1 MGDISEPIKKCILIL
16 KSAKSDTEKFAAL
29 FMVTKLV
36 KSKDCN
42 SQAKKAL
49 FEAIGFKFL
58 KKLLTGNSVQDDC
71 PPSVYKSVALSILTC
86 FCNDP
91 ELSIHPEMLA
101 NIPVFLEIVQ
111 ASENEDYDDNLIIIS
126 EAYTCLQCIAEHE
139 AGQKALIEVGAITK
153 MSEIYSHQSF
163 QTDEALNILVK
174 LVSRYGP
181 AAWGS
186 DPKPFHA
193 LVNKIALDFA
203 TDQSERKFELA
214 TILCALLYSCNK
226 TTVIPGSSDETWPQS
241 IYKALHDILTSKIG
255 KNQRDPALKL
265 AANIV
270 DLLGVEWTLNDEENP
285 KKFFLLLLQL
295 CAIEVRMQL
304 DDRSFKQA
312 FANSELVTA
321 CFIVLE
327 LSINYMATDQL
338 DLEQKEKQSVYTS
351 LKGAFNAVVSVL
363 TKVSNDK
370 NRDKL
375 PDDEK
380 VFVCAMVR
388 VLVAWIAQETTAMRD
403 QIYNLLPFMFTLAN
417 DSFHAYRSRKL
428 SEKNKSEGEPM
439 DLDASLMGQIDL
451 LRLMLPALCHLVVE
465 DKARDI
471 VLNLKQEDIL
481 YEAMNYHWSIVH
493 YKKPP
498 VPKSERGKVKT
509 KPEPELDPQVLE
521 DMKDS
526 RAAMVSLCNIFM
538 NLTVLAPK
546 VVENSMLFYTLLKF
560 IFNNL
565 PELKNIPENL
575 VLHGHLAVLGL
586 LLLKQQASKVKKN
599 DFSICRYIQSTIRFL
614 WDAYNVDE
622 SNDPNALVV
631 SMAYKEHWNEIA
643 DLWFLGMQTMS
654 GVLTIVPWIS
664 EFAIESGWAEGIAEM
679 LTKVKLVE
687 ILQQEYGL
695 PHDVAVESGTAFL
708 RAFRT
713 RPDDESYAIDEWPAY
728 LWRNCLPKNYKHIA
742 KNVSAEWLKL
752 RFHYLTLT
760 NDVIHLLETL
770 REDYLLGLITNGPS
784 RAQWQ
789 KIGKLGL
796 RKYFDCVLVSGDLP
810 WEKPDQH
817 IFLEACKLLDVEPR
831 SCIMV
836 GDKLETDIKGGK
848 EADLG
853 GTVWIPL
860 QKNEE
865 SSDLPDFTIDKV
877 TELPE
882 ILPNSPR
889 FRRSARTTIC

>member
-42 SQAKKAL
+42 ALAKKAL

-58 KKLLTGNSVQDDC
+58 KKLLTGNNIQDDC

-86 FCNDP
+86 FCNEP
-91 ELSIHPEMLA
+91 ELSTHPEMLA
-101 NIPVFLEIVQ
+101 NIPVFLDIVQ
-111 ASENEDYDDNLIIIS
+111 TSDNDDYDDNLIIIS

-214 TILCALLYSCNK
+214 TILSALLYSCNK
-226 TTVIPGSSDETWPQS
+226 TTVIPGSSEETWPQS
-241 IYKALHDILTSKIG
+241 IYKALYDILTSKIG

-265 AANIV
+265 AANII
-270 DLLGVEWTLNDEENP
+270 DLLGVEWTFNDEDNP

-304 DDRSFKQA
+304 EDRSFKQA
-312 FANSELVTA
+312 FANAELITA

-327 LSINYMATDQL
+327 LSINYMGTDQL

-351 LKGAFNAVVSVL
+351 LKGAFNAVVSIL

-375 PDDEK
+375 PDPEK
-380 VFVCAMVR
+380 VFICAMVR
-388 VLVAWIAQETTAMRD
+388 VLVAWIAQETTAMRE
-403 QIYNLLPFMFTLAN
+403 QIYALLPFIFTLAN
-417 DSFHAYRSRKL
+417 DSFHAYRARKL
-428 SEKNKSEGEPM
+428 AEKNKSDGEPM
-439 DLDASLMGQIDL
+439 NIEISLLGQIDL

-481 YEAMNYHWSIVH
+481 YEAMNFHWSIVH
-493 YKKPP
+493 YKKPI
-498 VPKSERGKVKT
+498 VPKSERGKVRT
-509 KPEPELDPQVLE
+509 QPEPELDPQVLE

-546 VVENSMLFYTLLKF
+546 VVENSMLFNTLLKF

-631 SMAYKEHWNEIA
+631 SMTYKENWNEIA
-643 DLWFLGMQTMS
+643 DLWFLGMQTLS
-654 GVLTIVPWIS
+654 GVLTTIPWIS
-664 EFAIESGWAEGIAEM
+664 EFAIESGWAEGIAQM
-679 LTKVKLVE
+679 LAKVKVGTLAPNVKSAFEDFLCRLV
-687 ILQQEYGL
+687 
-695 PHDVAVESGTAFL
+695 DSNES
-708 RAFRT
+708 
-713 RPDDESYAIDEWPAY
+713 AIP
-728 LWRNCLPKNYKHIA
+728 
-742 KNVSAEWLKL
+742 VLK
-752 RFHYLTLT
+752 
-760 NDVIHLLETL
+760 
-770 REDYLLGLITNGPS
+770 
-784 RAQWQ
+784 
-789 KIGKLGL
+789 
-796 RKYFDCVLVSGDLP
+796 
-810 WEKPDQH
+810 
-817 IFLEACKLLDVEPR
+817 
-831 SCIMV
+831 
-836 GDKLETDIKGGK
+836 KGGALK
-848 EADLG
+848 MCRNHRLMDLG
-853 GTVWIPL
+853 KKLFG
-860 QKNEE
+860 
-865 SSDLPDFTIDKV
+865 D
-877 TELPE
+877 
-882 ILPNSPR
+882 
-889 FRRSARTTIC
+889 

>member
-1 MGDISEPIKKCILIL
+1 MGDISESIQKCVLIL
-16 KSAKSDTEKFAAL
+16 KNAKTDTEKFAAL

-36 KSKDCN
+36 KAKDCKAN
-42 SQAKKAL
+42 AKKAL
-49 FEAIGFKFL
+49 FEAIGFGFL
-58 KKLLTGNSVQDDC
+58 KKLLTCTLEDDC
-71 PPSVYKSVALSILTC
+71 PPSVYKSVALSVLTC
-86 FCNDP
+86 FCNEP
-91 ELSIHPEMLA
+91 ELATHPEMLA
-101 NIPVFLEIVQ
+101 NIPVFLDIVQ
-111 ASENEDYDDNLIIIS
+111 TSDDSDYDDNLIIIS
-126 EAYTCLQCIAEHE
+126 EAYTCLQCIAEQE

-181 AAWGS
+181 AAWGN

-214 TILCALLYSCNK
+214 TILSALLYSCNK
-226 TTVIPGSSDETWPQS
+226 STVIPGSAEETWPMS

-270 DLLGVEWTLNDEENP
+270 DLLGIEWTFNDEENP

-312 FANSELVTA
+312 FASADLITA

-351 LKGAFNAVVSVL
+351 LKGAFNAVVSQL
-363 TKVSNDK
+363 GKVSNDK

-380 VFVCAMVR
+380 VYVCAMVR
-388 VLVAWIAQETTAMRD
+388 VLFAWIAQETTAMRE
-403 QIYNLLPFMFTLAN
+403 QIYALLPFMFQLAN

-428 SEKNKSEGEPM
+428 AEKNQSEGEAM
-439 DLDASLMGQIDL
+439 DMDTTLMGQVDL

-471 VLNLKQEDIL
+471 LFKLKQEDIL
-481 YEAMNYHWSIVH
+481 YEAVSFHWSIVH

-498 VPKSERGKVKT
+498 VPKSERLKVKT
-509 KPEPELDPQVLE
+509 QPEAAIDPKVLE

-546 VVENSMLFYTLLKF
+546 IVDNSILFNTLLKF

-565 PELKNIPENL
+565 PELKQIPENL

-586 LLLKQQASKVKKN
+586 LLLKQQANKVKKN

-622 SNDPNALVV
+622 SNDPTALVV
-631 SMAYKEHWNEIA
+631 SMSYKENWSEIA

-679 LTKVKLVE
+679 LAKVKVGTLPPNVKSAFEDFLCRLVDSNE
-687 ILQQEYGL
+687 G
-695 PHDVAVESGTAFL
+695 
-708 RAFRT
+708 
-713 RPDDESYAIDEWPAY
+713 AIP
-728 LWRNCLPKNYKHIA
+728 
-742 KNVSAEWLKL
+742 VLK
-752 RFHYLTLT
+752 
-760 NDVIHLLETL
+760 
-770 REDYLLGLITNGPS
+770 
-784 RAQWQ
+784 
-789 KIGKLGL
+789 
-796 RKYFDCVLVSGDLP
+796 
-810 WEKPDQH
+810 
-817 IFLEACKLLDVEPR
+817 
-831 SCIMV
+831 
-836 GDKLETDIKGGK
+836 KGGALK
-848 EADLG
+848 MCRNHRLMDLG
-853 GTVWIPL
+853 KKLFG
-860 QKNEE
+860 
-865 SSDLPDFTIDKV
+865 D
-877 TELPE
+877 
-882 ILPNSPR
+882 
-889 FRRSARTTIC
+889 

>member
-36 KSKDCN
+36 KGKDCN
-42 SQAKKAL
+42 AAAKKAL

-58 KKLLTGNSVQDDC
+58 KKLLTGNSVDDDC

-86 FCNDP
+86 FCNEPD
-91 ELSIHPEMLA
+91 LATHPEMLA
-101 NIPVFLEIVQ
+101 NIPVFLDIVQ
-111 ASENEDYDDNLIIIS
+111 TSDNEDYDDNLIIIS

-181 AAWGS
+181 AAWGN

-214 TILCALLYSCNK
+214 TILSALLYSCNK
-226 TTVIPGSSDETWPQS
+226 STVIPSSETETWPMS
-241 IYKALHDILTSKIG
+241 IYKALNDILTSRIG

-265 AANIV
+265 AANIIE
-270 DLLGVEWTLNDEENP
+270 LLGVEWAFNDEENP

-304 DDRSFKQA
+304 EDRSFKQA
-312 FANSELVTA
+312 FANAELITA

-327 LSINYMATDQL
+327 MSINYMGQDQL

-351 LKGAFNAVVSVL
+351 LKGAFNAVVSIL

-375 PDDEK
+375 PDAEK
-380 VFVCAMVR
+380 VFICAMVR
-388 VLVAWIAQETTAMRD
+388 VLVAWIAQETTAMRE
-403 QIYNLLPFMFTLAN
+403 QIYALLPFIFSLAN
-417 DSFHAYRSRKL
+417 DSFHAYRARKL
-428 SEKNKSEGEPM
+428 MEKNKTEGEPM
-439 DLDASLMGQIDL
+439 DLDTQLMGQVDL

-481 YEAMNYHWSIVH
+481 YEAMNFHWSIVH

-498 VPKSERGKVKT
+498 IPKSERGKPRT
-509 KPEPELDPQVLE
+509 QPEPELDPQVLE

-546 VVENSMLFYTLLKF
+546 VVENSMLFNTLLKF

-631 SMAYKEHWNEIA
+631 SMTYKEHWSEIA
-643 DLWFLGMQTMS
+643 DLWFLGMQTLS
-654 GVLTIVPWIS
+654 GVLTTIPWIS
-664 EFAIESGWAEGIAEM
+664 EFAIESGWAHGIAEM
-679 LTKVKLVE
+679 LTKVKVGTLPPNVKSAFEDFLCRLV
-687 ILQQEYGL
+687 
-695 PHDVAVESGTAFL
+695 DSNES
-708 RAFRT
+708 
-713 RPDDESYAIDEWPAY
+713 AIP
-728 LWRNCLPKNYKHIA
+728 
-742 KNVSAEWLKL
+742 VLK
-752 RFHYLTLT
+752 
-760 NDVIHLLETL
+760 
-770 REDYLLGLITNGPS
+770 
-784 RAQWQ
+784 
-789 KIGKLGL
+789 
-796 RKYFDCVLVSGDLP
+796 
-810 WEKPDQH
+810 
-817 IFLEACKLLDVEPR
+817 
-831 SCIMV
+831 
-836 GDKLETDIKGGK
+836 KGGALK
-848 EADLG
+848 MCRNHRLMDLG
-853 GTVWIPL
+853 KKLFG
-860 QKNEE
+860 
-865 SSDLPDFTIDKV
+865 D
-877 TELPE
+877 
-882 ILPNSPR
+882 
-889 FRRSARTTIC
+889 

>member
-1 MGDISEPIKKCILIL
+1 MERELLPFVFSWCFVTMGDLSEPIKKCILIL

-36 KSKDCN
+36 KGKDCN

-58 KKLLTGNSVQDDC
+58 KKLLTNNNVQEDC
-71 PPSVYKSVALSILTC
+71 PPAVYKSVALSILTC
-86 FCNDP
+86 FCKDP
-91 ELSIHPEMLA
+91 ELATHPEMLA
-101 NIPVFLEIVQ
+101 NIPVFLDIVQ
-111 ASENEDYDDNLIIIS
+111 TSDNDDYDDNLIIIS
-126 EAYTCLQCIAEHE
+126 EAYTCLQCIAEQT
-139 AGQKALIEVGAITK
+139 AGQRALIEVGAITK
-153 MSEIYSHQSF
+153 MSEIYSQQSF

-181 AAWGS
+181 ISWGN

-193 LVNKIALDFA
+193 LVSKIALDFA

-214 TILCALLYSCNK
+214 TILSALLYSCNK
-226 TTVIPGSSDETWPQS
+226 ATVVPTASEETWPLS

-270 DLLGVEWTLNDEENP
+270 DLLGIEWTLSDEENP

-312 FANSELVTA
+312 FANAELVTS

-327 LSINYMATDQL
+327 LSINFMATDQL

-351 LKGAFNAVVSVL
+351 LKGAFNAIVSIL

-370 NRDKL
+370 NREKL
-375 PDDEK
+375 PDAEK

-388 VLVAWIAQETTAMRD
+388 VLVAWIAQETTAMRE
-403 QIYNLLPFMFTLAN
+403 QIYALLPFIFTLAN

-428 SEKNKSEGEPM
+428 SEKNKTDGEPM
-439 DLDASLMGQIDL
+439 EAEVCLMGQIDL

-481 YEAMNYHWSIVH
+481 YEAMNFHWSIVH

-498 VPKSERGKVKT
+498 VPKSERLKPRT
-509 KPEPELDPQVLE
+509 QPEPELDPDVLE

-546 VVENSMLFYTLLKF
+546 VVDNSLLFNTLLKF

-575 VLHGHLAVLGL
+575 VLHGHLGVLGL
-586 LLLKQQASKVKKN
+586 LLLKQLASKVKKN
-599 DFSICRYIQSTIRFL
+599 DFSICRYIQATIRFL

-631 SMAYKEHWNEIA
+631 SMSYKEYWSEIA

-654 GVLTIVPWIS
+654 GVLAIVPWIS
-664 EFAIESGWAEGIAEM
+664 EFALESGWAEGIVKM
-679 LTKVKLVE
+679 LVKVKVGTLPPNVKSAFEDFLCRLVDSNE
-687 ILQQEYGL
+687 NVI
-695 PHDVAVESGTAFL
+695 AVLKKAGAL
-708 RAFRT
+708 KMC
-713 RPDDESYAIDEWPAY
+713 
-728 LWRNCLPKNYKHIA
+728 RNH
-742 KNVSAEWLKL
+742 
-752 RFHYLTLT
+752 RF
-760 NDVIHLLETL
+760 
-770 REDYLLGLITNGPS
+770 
-784 RAQWQ
+784 
-789 KIGKLGL
+789 
-796 RKYFDCVLVSGDLP
+796 
-810 WEKPDQH
+810 
-817 IFLEACKLLDVEPR
+817 
-831 SCIMV
+831 M
-836 GDKLETDIKGGK
+836 
-848 EADLG
+848 DLG
-853 GTVWIPL
+853 KKLFG
-860 QKNEE
+860 
-865 SSDLPDFTIDKV
+865 D
-877 TELPE
+877 
-882 ILPNSPR
+882 
-889 FRRSARTTIC
+889 

>member
-58 KKLLTGNSVQDDC
+58 KKLLTSNNVQDDC

-91 ELSIHPEMLA
+91 ELSAHPEMLA
-101 NIPVFLEIVQ
+101 NIPVFLDIVQ
-111 ASENEDYDDNLIIIS
+111 TSDNDDYDDNLIIIS

-139 AGQKALIEVGAITK
+139 AGQKALIEVGAIKK

-186 DPKPFHA
+186 DPTPFHS

-214 TILCALLYSCNK
+214 TILSALLYSCNK
-226 TTVIPGSSDETWPQS
+226 TTVVPGSSEETWPQS

-270 DLLGVEWTLNDEENP
+270 DLLGIEWTLNDEENP

-295 CAIEVRMQL
+295 SAIEVRMQL
-304 DDRSFKQA
+304 EDRSFKQA
-312 FANSELVTA
+312 FANADLITS

-327 LSINYMATDQL
+327 LSVNYMATDQL

-351 LKGAFNAVVSVL
+351 LKGAFNAVVSIL
-363 TKVSNDK
+363 TKICNDK

-375 PDDEK
+375 PDNEK

-388 VLVAWIAQETTAMRD
+388 VLVSWIAQETTAMRE
-403 QIYNLLPFMFTLAN
+403 QIYALLPFIFSLAN
-417 DSFHAYRSRKL
+417 DSFHAYRARKL
-428 SEKNKSEGEPM
+428 AEKNKSDGEGM
-439 DLDASLMGQIDL
+439 DIDTSLMGQVDL

-471 VLNLKQEDIL
+471 VLNLKEEDIL
-481 YEAMNYHWSIVH
+481 YESMNFHWSIVH

-498 VPKSERGKVKT
+498 IPKSERGKVKT
-509 KPEPELDPQVLE
+509 QPEPELDPKLLE

-546 VVENSMLFYTLLKF
+546 VVENSILFNTLLKF

-599 DFSICRYIQSTIRFL
+599 DFSICRYIQSIIRFL

-622 SNDPNALVV
+622 SNDPTALVV
-631 SMAYKEHWNEIA
+631 SMTYKEHWNEIA

-679 LTKVKLVE
+679 LAKVKVGTLPPNVKSAFEDFLCRLVDSNE
-687 ILQQEYGL
+687 
-695 PHDVAVESGTAFL
+695 AVI
-708 RAFRT
+708 
-713 RPDDESYAIDEWPAY
+713 P
-728 LWRNCLPKNYKHIA
+728 
-742 KNVSAEWLKL
+742 VLK
-752 RFHYLTLT
+752 
-760 NDVIHLLETL
+760 
-770 REDYLLGLITNGPS
+770 
-784 RAQWQ
+784 
-789 KIGKLGL
+789 
-796 RKYFDCVLVSGDLP
+796 
-810 WEKPDQH
+810 
-817 IFLEACKLLDVEPR
+817 
-831 SCIMV
+831 
-836 GDKLETDIKGGK
+836 KGGALK
-848 EADLG
+848 MCRSHRMMDLG
-853 GTVWIPL
+853 KKLFG
-860 QKNEE
+860 
-865 SSDLPDFTIDKV
+865 D
-877 TELPE
+877 
-882 ILPNSPR
+882 
-889 FRRSARTTIC
+889 

>member
-1 MGDISEPIKKCILIL
+1 MGDISESIQKCVLIL
-16 KSAKSDTEKFAAL
+16 KSAKTDTEKFAAL

-36 KSKDCN
+36 KAKDCKAN
-42 SQAKKAL
+42 AKKAL
-49 FEAIGFKFL
+49 FEAIGFGFL
-58 KKLLTGNSVQDDC
+58 KKLLTCTLEDDC
-71 PPSVYKSVALSILTC
+71 PPSVYKSVALSVLTC
-86 FCNDP
+86 FCNEP
-91 ELSIHPEMLA
+91 ELATHPEMLA
-101 NIPVFLEIVQ
+101 NIPVFLDIVQ
-111 ASENEDYDDNLIIIS
+111 TSDDSDYDDNLIIIS

-181 AAWGS
+181 AAWGN

-214 TILCALLYSCNK
+214 TILSALIYSCNK
-226 TTVIPGSSDETWPQS
+226 STVIPGSSEENWPMS
-241 IYKALHDILTSKIG
+241 IYRALHDILTSKIG

-270 DLLGVEWTLNDEENP
+270 DLLGIEWTFNDDENP

-312 FANSELVTA
+312 FANADLITA

-351 LKGAFNAVVSVL
+351 LKGAFNAVVSQL
-363 TKVSNDK
+363 GKVSNDK

-375 PDDEK
+375 PDAEK
-380 VFVCAMVR
+380 VYVCAMVR
-388 VLVAWIAQETTAMRD
+388 VLFAWIAQETTAMRE
-403 QIYNLLPFMFTLAN
+403 QIYALLPFMFQLAN

-428 SEKNKSEGEPM
+428 AEKNQSDGEGM
-439 DLDASLMGQIDL
+439 DMDTTLMGQVDL
-451 LRLMLPALCHLVVE
+451 LRLMLPALCHLAVE

-471 VLNLKQEDIL
+471 LFNLKQEDIL
-481 YEAMNYHWSIVH
+481 YEAMSFHWSIVH

-498 VPKSERGKVKT
+498 VPKSERLKVKT
-509 KPEPELDPQVLE
+509 QPEAEIDPKVLE

-546 VVENSMLFYTLLKF
+546 IVDTSVLFNTLLKF

-565 PELKNIPENL
+565 PELKQIPENL

-622 SNDPNALVV
+622 SNDPTALVV
-631 SMAYKEHWNEIA
+631 SMSYKENWSEIA

-679 LTKVKLVE
+679 LAKVKVGTLPPNVKSAFEDFLCRLVDSNE
-687 ILQQEYGL
+687 G
-695 PHDVAVESGTAFL
+695 
-708 RAFRT
+708 
-713 RPDDESYAIDEWPAY
+713 AIP
-728 LWRNCLPKNYKHIA
+728 
-742 KNVSAEWLKL
+742 VLK
-752 RFHYLTLT
+752 
-760 NDVIHLLETL
+760 
-770 REDYLLGLITNGPS
+770 
-784 RAQWQ
+784 
-789 KIGKLGL
+789 
-796 RKYFDCVLVSGDLP
+796 
-810 WEKPDQH
+810 
-817 IFLEACKLLDVEPR
+817 
-831 SCIMV
+831 
-836 GDKLETDIKGGK
+836 KGGALK
-848 EADLG
+848 MCRNHRLMDLG
-853 GTVWIPL
+853 KKLFG
-860 QKNEE
+860 
-865 SSDLPDFTIDKV
+865 D
-877 TELPE
+877 
-882 ILPNSPR
+882 
-889 FRRSARTTIC
+889 

>member
-1 MGDISEPIKKCILIL
+1 MGEISEPIKKCILIL
-16 KSAKSDTEKFAAL
+16 KAAQSDTEKFAAL

-36 KSKDCN
+36 KGKDCN
-42 SQAKKAL
+42 AAAKKAL

-58 KKLLTGNSVQDDC
+58 KKLLTGANAQDDC

-86 FCNDP
+86 FCNEP
-91 ELSIHPEMLA
+91 ELATHPEMLE
-101 NIPVFLEIVQ
+101 NIPVFLDIVQ
-111 ASENEDYDDNLIIIS
+111 TSDNEDYDDNLIIIS
-126 EAYTCLQCIAEHE
+126 EAYTCLQCIAEQE

-181 AAWGS
+181 TAWGN

-214 TILCALLYSCNK
+214 TILSALLYSCNK
-226 TTVIPGSSDETWPQS
+226 NTILPGASDETWPQS
-241 IYKALHDILTSKIG
+241 IYRALHDILTSKIG

-265 AANIV
+265 AANII
-270 DLLGVEWTLNDEENP
+270 DLLGIEWTFNDEENP

-295 CAIEVRMQL
+295 CAIEIRMQL
-304 DDRSFKQA
+304 EDRSFKQA
-312 FANSELVTA
+312 FANGDLVTA

-327 LSINYMATDQL
+327 SSINYMATDQL

-351 LKGAFNAVVSVL
+351 LKGAFNAVVSLL

-375 PDDEK
+375 PDAEK

-388 VLVAWIAQETTAMRD
+388 VLVAWLAQETTAMRD
-403 QIYNLLPFMFTLAN
+403 QVYNLLPFMFSLAN

-428 SEKNKSEGEPM
+428 AEKNKSEGESM
-439 DLDASLMGQIDL
+439 DTDTTLMGQIDL

-471 VLNLKQEDIL
+471 ALNLKQEDIL
-481 YEAMNYHWSIVH
+481 YEAMSFHWSIVH

-498 VPKSERGKVKT
+498 IPKSERGKART
-509 KPEPELDPQVLE
+509 QPEPELDPNVLE

-546 VVENSMLFYTLLKF
+546 VVENSLLFNTLLKF

-586 LLLKQQASKVKKN
+586 LLLKQQANKVKKN

-614 WDAYNVDE
+614 WDAYMVDE
-622 SNDPNALVV
+622 SNDPSALVV
-631 SMAYKEHWNEIA
+631 SMTYKENWNEIA
-643 DLWFLGMQTMS
+643 DLWFLGMQTLS

-679 LTKVKLVE
+679 LAKVKVGTLAPNIKSAFEDFLCRLVDSNE
-687 ILQQEYGL
+687 
-695 PHDVAVESGTAFL
+695 D
-708 RAFRT
+708 
-713 RPDDESYAIDEWPAY
+713 
-728 LWRNCLPKNYKHIA
+728 A
-742 KNVSAEWLKL
+742 KKVLK
-752 RFHYLTLT
+752 
-760 NDVIHLLETL
+760 
-770 REDYLLGLITNGPS
+770 
-784 RAQWQ
+784 
-789 KIGKLGL
+789 
-796 RKYFDCVLVSGDLP
+796 
-810 WEKPDQH
+810 
-817 IFLEACKLLDVEPR
+817 
-831 SCIMV
+831 
-836 GDKLETDIKGGK
+836 KGGALK
-848 EADLG
+848 MCRSHRMMDLG
-853 GTVWIPL
+853 KKLFG
-860 QKNEE
+860 
-865 SSDLPDFTIDKV
+865 D
-877 TELPE
+877 
-882 ILPNSPR
+882 
-889 FRRSARTTIC
+889 

>member
-1 MGDISEPIKKCILIL
+1 
-16 KSAKSDTEKFAAL
+16 
-29 FMVTKLV
+29 MVTKLV

-42 SQAKKAL
+42 SKAKKAL

-58 KKLLTGNSVQDDC
+58 KKLLTSNGVQDDC
-71 PPSVYKSVALSILTC
+71 PPSVYKSVALSILTN
-86 FCNDP
+86 FCNEP
-91 ELSIHPEMLA
+91 ELATHPEMLA

-111 ASENEDYDDNLIIIS
+111 TSDNDDYDDNLIIIS
-126 EAYTCLQCIAEHE
+126 EAYTCLQCIAEQE

-181 AAWGS
+181 AAWGN

-203 TDQSERKFELA
+203 TDQSERKFELS
-214 TILCALLYSCNK
+214 TVLCALLYSCNK
-226 TTVIPGSSDETWPQS
+226 ATVIPGSSDETWPQS

-270 DLLGVEWTLNDEENP
+270 DLLGVEWCFNDEENP

-304 DDRSFKQA
+304 EDRSFKQA
-312 FANSELVTA
+312 FANGDLVTA

-351 LKGAFNAVVSVL
+351 LKGAFNAVVNIL

-375 PDDEK
+375 PDAEK
-380 VFVCAMVR
+380 VLVCAMVR
-388 VLVAWIAQETTAMRD
+388 VLVSWIAQETTAMRD
-403 QIYNLLPFMFTLAN
+403 QIYNLLPFMFSLAN

-428 SEKNKSEGEPM
+428 AEKNKTDGESNEM
-439 DLDASLMGQIDL
+439 ETTLMGQVDL

-471 VLNLKQEDIL
+471 VLSLKQEDIL
-481 YEAMNYHWSIVH
+481 YEAMIFHWSIVH

-498 VPKSERGKVKT
+498 IPKSERGKAKT
-509 KPEPELDPQVLE
+509 QPEPELDPQVLE

-546 VVENSMLFYTLLKF
+546 VVEDSKLFNTLLKF
-560 IFNNL
+560 IFDNL

-622 SNDPNALVV
+622 SNDPSALVV
-631 SMAYKEHWNEIA
+631 SMSYKENWAEIA

-679 LTKVKLVE
+679 LTKVKVGTLPPNVKSAFEDFLCRLV
-687 ILQQEYGL
+687 
-695 PHDVAVESGTAFL
+695 DSNESVI
-708 RAFRT
+708 
-713 RPDDESYAIDEWPAY
+713 P
-728 LWRNCLPKNYKHIA
+728 
-742 KNVSAEWLKL
+742 VLK
-752 RFHYLTLT
+752 
-760 NDVIHLLETL
+760 
-770 REDYLLGLITNGPS
+770 
-784 RAQWQ
+784 
-789 KIGKLGL
+789 
-796 RKYFDCVLVSGDLP
+796 
-810 WEKPDQH
+810 
-817 IFLEACKLLDVEPR
+817 
-831 SCIMV
+831 
-836 GDKLETDIKGGK
+836 KGGALK
-848 EADLG
+848 MCRNHRLMDLG
-853 GTVWIPL
+853 KKLFG
-860 QKNEE
+860 
-865 SSDLPDFTIDKV
+865 D
-877 TELPE
+877 
-882 ILPNSPR
+882 
-889 FRRSARTTIC
+889 

>member
-16 KSAKSDTEKFAAL
+16 KAAKSDTEKFAAL

-36 KSKDCN
+36 KSKDCQ

-58 KKLLTGNSVQDDC
+58 KKLLTSNSVQDDC
-71 PPSVYKSVALSILTC
+71 PPSVYKSVALSILTT

-91 ELSIHPEMLA
+91 ELATHPEMLA
-101 NIPVFLEIVQ
+101 NIPVFLDIVQ
-111 ASENEDYDDNLIIIS
+111 TSENEDYDDDLIIVS

-153 MSEIYSHQSF
+153 MSEIYSVQSF

-181 AAWGS
+181 AAWGD

-214 TILCALLYSCNK
+214 TILSALLYSCNK
-226 TTVIPGSSDETWPQS
+226 CTVVPTSAEETWPQS

-265 AANIV
+265 AANVV
-270 DLLGVEWTLNDEENP
+270 DLLGIEWTLNDEENP
-285 KKFFLLLLQL
+285 KKFFLLLQQL

-304 DDRSFKQA
+304 EDRSFKQA
-312 FANSELVTA
+312 YGNAELVTA

-338 DLEQKEKQSVYTS
+338 DLEQKEKQSVYTG
-351 LKGAFNAVVSVL
+351 LKGAFNAIVSML
-363 TKVSNDK
+363 TKVFNDK

-375 PDDEK
+375 PDAEK
-380 VFVCAMVR
+380 VYVCAMVR
-388 VLVAWIAQETTAMRD
+388 VLVAWIAQETTAMRE
-403 QIYNLLPFMFTLAN
+403 QIYTLLPFMFSLAN
-417 DSFHAYRSRKL
+417 DSFHAYRARKMA
-428 SEKNKSEGEPM
+428 EKNKSEGEAM
-439 DLDASLMGQIDL
+439 DTDVSLMGQVDL

-465 DKARDI
+465 DKARTI

-481 YEAMNYHWSIVH
+481 YEAMCFHWSIVH

-498 VPKSERGKVKT
+498 VPKSERLKVMNQ
-509 KPEPELDPQVLE
+509 PARELDPQVLE

-546 VVENSMLFYTLLKF
+546 VVETSMLFNTLLKF
-560 IFNNL
+560 IFNDL
-565 PELKNIPENL
+565 PELKDIPENL

-614 WDAYNVDE
+614 WDAYNIDE
-622 SNDPNALVV
+622 SNDPSALVV
-631 SMAYKEHWNEIA
+631 SMSYKEHWNEIA

-654 GVLTIVPWIS
+654 GVLTMVPWIS
-664 EFAIESGWAEGIAEM
+664 EFAIESGWAQGIAEM
-679 LTKVKLVE
+679 LTKVKVGTLPPNVKSAFEDFLCRLV
-687 ILQQEYGL
+687 
-695 PHDVAVESGTAFL
+695 DSNESVIPVLKKAGAL
-708 RAFRT
+708 KMC
-713 RPDDESYAIDEWPAY
+713 
-728 LWRNCLPKNYKHIA
+728 RNHRLMELGK
-742 KNVSAEWLKL
+742 KL
-752 RFHYLTLT
+752 F
-760 NDVIHLLETL
+760 
-770 REDYLLGLITNGPS
+770 
-784 RAQWQ
+784 
-789 KIGKLGL
+789 
-796 RKYFDCVLVSGDLP
+796 GD
-810 WEKPDQH
+810 
-817 IFLEACKLLDVEPR
+817 
-831 SCIMV
+831 
-836 GDKLETDIKGGK
+836 
-848 EADLG
+848 
-853 GTVWIPL
+853 
-860 QKNEE
+860 
-865 SSDLPDFTIDKV
+865 
-877 TELPE
+877 
-882 ILPNSPR
+882 
-889 FRRSARTTIC
+889 

>member
-1 MGDISEPIKKCILIL
+1 MGDVSEPIKKCILIL
-16 KSAKSDTEKFAAL
+16 KNARSDTEKFAAL

-42 SQAKKAL
+42 STAKKAL
-49 FEAIGFKFL
+49 FEAIGFQFL
-58 KKLLTGNSVQDDC
+58 KKLLTSNSVEDDC
-71 PPSVYKSVALSILTC
+71 PPSVYKSVALSVLTN
-86 FCNDP
+86 FCNEP
-91 ELSIHPEMLA
+91 ELATHPEMLA
-101 NIPVFLEIVQ
+101 NIPVFLDIVQ
-111 ASENEDYDDNLIIIS
+111 TSDNDDYDDNLIIIS

-139 AGQKALIEVGAITK
+139 TGQRALIDVGAIKK

-214 TILCALLYSCNK
+214 TVLSALLYSCNK
-226 TTVIPGSSDETWPQS
+226 STVLPGSSDETWPQS

-270 DLLGVEWTLNDEENP
+270 DLLGIEWTFNDEENP

-304 DDRSFKQA
+304 EDRSFKQA
-312 FANSELVTA
+312 FANGELVTA

-351 LKGAFNAVVSVL
+351 LKGAFNAVVSLL

-370 NRDKL
+370 NKDKL
-375 PDDEK
+375 PEAEK
-380 VFVCAMVR
+380 IFVGAMVR
-388 VLVAWIAQETTAMRD
+388 VLFAWIAQETTAMRE
-403 QIYNLLPFMFTLAN
+403 QIYALLPFMFSLAN

-428 SEKNKSEGEPM
+428 AEKNKSEGEP
-439 DLDASLMGQIDL
+439 LDDNSGLMGQIDL
-451 LRLMLPALCHLVVE
+451 LRLMLPALCHLAVE

-471 VLNLKQEDIL
+471 MFNLKQEDIL
-481 YEAMNYHWSIVH
+481 YEAMNFHWSIVH

-498 VPKSERGKVKT
+498 IPKSERGKART
-509 KPEPELDPQVLE
+509 QPEPELDPKLLE

-546 VVENSMLFYTLLKF
+546 IVDNSMLFNTLLKF

-565 PELKNIPENL
+565 PELKDIPENL

-586 LLLKQQASKVKKN
+586 LLFKQQANKVKKN

-622 SNDPNALVV
+622 SNDPTALVV
-631 SMAYKEHWNEIA
+631 SMSYKEHWNEIA

-664 EFAIESGWAEGIAEM
+664 EFAIESGWAGGIIEM
-679 LTKVKLVE
+679 LVKVKIGTLAPNVKSAFEDFLCRLV
-687 ILQQEYGL
+687 
-695 PHDVAVESGTAFL
+695 DSNESVIPVLKKAGAL
-708 RAFRT
+708 KMC
-713 RPDDESYAIDEWPAY
+713 
-728 LWRNCLPKNYKHIA
+728 RNHRL
-742 KNVSAEWLKL
+742 
-752 RFHYLTLT
+752 
-760 NDVIHLLETL
+760 
-770 REDYLLGLITNGPS
+770 
-784 RAQWQ
+784 
-789 KIGKLGL
+789 
-796 RKYFDCVLVSGDLP
+796 
-810 WEKPDQH
+810 
-817 IFLEACKLLDVEPR
+817 
-831 SCIMV
+831 M
-836 GDKLETDIKGGK
+836 
-848 EADLG
+848 DLG
-853 GTVWIPL
+853 KKLFG
-860 QKNEE
+860 
-865 SSDLPDFTIDKV
+865 D
-877 TELPE
+877 
-882 ILPNSPR
+882 
-889 FRRSARTTIC
+889 

>member
-16 KSAKSDTEKFAAL
+16 KTAKSDTEKFAAL

-42 SQAKKAL
+42 AAAKKAL

-58 KKLLTGNSVQDDC
+58 KKLLTENNTQDDC
-71 PPSVYKSVALSILTC
+71 PPSVYKSVALSILTN
-86 FCNDP
+86 FCNEP
-91 ELSIHPEMLA
+91 ELSTHPEMLA
-101 NIPVFLEIVQ
+101 NIPVFLDIVQ
-111 ASENEDYDDNLIIIS
+111 TSDNEDYDDNLIIIS

-139 AGQKALIEVGAITK
+139 AGQKALIEVGAIAK

-181 AAWGS
+181 DAWGN

-214 TILCALLYSCNK
+214 TILSALLYSCNK
-226 TTVIPGSSDETWPQS
+226 ATVIPGSSDETWPQS
-241 IYKALHDILTSKIG
+241 IYKALYDILTSKIG

-265 AANIV
+265 AANII
-270 DLLGVEWTLNDEENP
+270 DLLGVEWTFNDEENP

-304 DDRSFKQA
+304 EDRSFKQA
-312 FANSELVTA
+312 FANAELVTA

-327 LSINYMATDQL
+327 LSINYMGTDQL

-351 LKGAFNAVVSVL
+351 LKGAFNAVVSIL
-363 TKVSNDK
+363 IKVSNDK
-370 NRDKL
+370 NKDKL
-375 PDDEK
+375 PDPEK
-380 VFVCAMVR
+380 VFICAMVR
-388 VLVAWIAQETTAMRD
+388 VLVAWIAQETTAMRE
-403 QIYNLLPFMFTLAN
+403 QIYALLPFMFTLAN
-417 DSFHAYRSRKL
+417 DSFHAYRARKL
-428 SEKNKSEGEPM
+428 AEKTKPVGESTSIEI
-439 DLDASLMGQIDL
+439 SLMGQIDL

-481 YEAMNYHWSIVH
+481 YEAMNFHWSIVH
-493 YKKPP
+493 YKKPLI
-498 VPKSERGKVKT
+498 PKSERGKVKT
-509 KPEPELDPQVLE
+509 QPEPELDPQVLE

-546 VVENSMLFYTLLKF
+546 IVENSMLFNTLLKF

-631 SMAYKEHWNEIA
+631 SMTYKENWNEIA
-643 DLWFLGMQTMS
+643 DLWFLGMQTLS
-654 GVLTIVPWIS
+654 GVLTIIPWIS
-664 EFAIESGWAEGIAEM
+664 EFAIESGWAEGIAQM
-679 LTKVKLVE
+679 LVKVKVGTLAPNVKSAFEDFLCRLVDSNE
-687 ILQQEYGL
+687 N
-695 PHDVAVESGTAFL
+695 
-708 RAFRT
+708 
-713 RPDDESYAIDEWPAY
+713 AIP
-728 LWRNCLPKNYKHIA
+728 
-742 KNVSAEWLKL
+742 VLK
-752 RFHYLTLT
+752 
-760 NDVIHLLETL
+760 
-770 REDYLLGLITNGPS
+770 
-784 RAQWQ
+784 
-789 KIGKLGL
+789 
-796 RKYFDCVLVSGDLP
+796 
-810 WEKPDQH
+810 
-817 IFLEACKLLDVEPR
+817 
-831 SCIMV
+831 
-836 GDKLETDIKGGK
+836 KGGALK
-848 EADLG
+848 MCRNHRLMDLG
-853 GTVWIPL
+853 KKLFG
-860 QKNEE
+860 
-865 SSDLPDFTIDKV
+865 D
-877 TELPE
+877 
-882 ILPNSPR
+882 
-889 FRRSARTTIC
+889 

>member
-1 MGDISEPIKKCILIL
+1 MGDISESIQKCVLIL
-16 KSAKSDTEKFAAL
+16 KSAKTDTEKFAAL

-36 KSKDCN
+36 KAKDCKAN
-42 SQAKKAL
+42 AKKAL
-49 FEAIGFKFL
+49 FEAIGFGFL
-58 KKLLTGNSVQDDC
+58 KKLLTCTLEDDC
-71 PPSVYKSVALSILTC
+71 PPSVYKSVALSVLTC
-86 FCNDP
+86 FCNEP
-91 ELSIHPEMLA
+91 ELATHPEMLA
-101 NIPVFLEIVQ
+101 NIPVFLDIVQ
-111 ASENEDYDDNLIIIS
+111 TSDDSDYDDNLIIIS
-126 EAYTCLQCIAEHE
+126 EAYTCLQCIAEQE

-181 AAWGS
+181 AAWGN

-214 TILCALLYSCNK
+214 TILSALLYSCNK
-226 TTVIPGSSDETWPQS
+226 STVIPGSSEETWPMS

-270 DLLGVEWTLNDEENP
+270 DLLGIEWTFNDEENP

-312 FANSELVTA
+312 FANADLVTA

-351 LKGAFNAVVSVL
+351 LKGAFNAVVSQL
-363 TKVSNDK
+363 GKVSNDK

-375 PDDEK
+375 PDAEK
-380 VFVCAMVR
+380 VYVCAMVR
-388 VLVAWIAQETTAMRD
+388 VLFAWIAQETTAMRE
-403 QIYNLLPFMFTLAN
+403 QIYALLPFMFQLAN

-428 SEKNKSEGEPM
+428 AEKNQSEGEAM
-439 DLDASLMGQIDL
+439 DMDTTLMGQVDL
-451 LRLMLPALCHLVVE
+451 LRLMLPALCHLAVE

-471 VLNLKQEDIL
+471 LFNLKQEDIL
-481 YEAMNYHWSIVH
+481 YEAVSFHWSIVH

-498 VPKSERGKVKT
+498 VPKSERLKVKT
-509 KPEPELDPQVLE
+509 QPEAEIDPKVLE

-546 VVENSMLFYTLLKF
+546 IVDNSILFNTLLKF

-565 PELKNIPENL
+565 PELKQIPENL

-622 SNDPNALVV
+622 SNDPTALVV
-631 SMAYKEHWNEIA
+631 SMSYKENWSEIA

-679 LTKVKLVE
+679 LAKVKVGTLPPNVKSAFEDFLCRLVDSNE
-687 ILQQEYGL
+687 G
-695 PHDVAVESGTAFL
+695 
-708 RAFRT
+708 
-713 RPDDESYAIDEWPAY
+713 AIP
-728 LWRNCLPKNYKHIA
+728 
-742 KNVSAEWLKL
+742 VLK
-752 RFHYLTLT
+752 
-760 NDVIHLLETL
+760 
-770 REDYLLGLITNGPS
+770 
-784 RAQWQ
+784 
-789 KIGKLGL
+789 
-796 RKYFDCVLVSGDLP
+796 
-810 WEKPDQH
+810 
-817 IFLEACKLLDVEPR
+817 
-831 SCIMV
+831 
-836 GDKLETDIKGGK
+836 KGGALK
-848 EADLG
+848 MCRNHRLMDLG
-853 GTVWIPL
+853 KKLFG
-860 QKNEE
+860 
-865 SSDLPDFTIDKV
+865 D
-877 TELPE
+877 
-882 ILPNSPR
+882 
-889 FRRSARTTIC
+889 

>member
-1 MGDISEPIKKCILIL
+1 MGDISEPIKKCCMIL
-16 KSAKSDTEKFAAL
+16 KAAQSDTEKFAAL

-36 KSKDCN
+36 KGKDCN
-42 SQAKKAL
+42 AQAKKAL
-49 FEAIGFKFL
+49 FEAIGFQFL
-58 KKLLTGNSVQDDC
+58 KRLLTNSNPQDDC
-71 PPSVYKSVALSILTC
+71 PPSVYKSVALSVLTT
-86 FCNDP
+86 FCNEP
-91 ELSIHPEMLA
+91 ELSTHPDMLA
-101 NIPVFLEIVQ
+101 NIPVFLDIVQ
-111 ASENEDYDDNLIIIS
+111 TSDNEDFDDNLIIVS

-174 LVSRYGP
+174 LTSRYGP
-181 AAWGS
+181 VAWGN

-193 LVNKIALDFA
+193 LVNKISLDFA

-214 TILCALLYSCNK
+214 TILSALLYSCNK
-226 TTVIPGSSDETWPQS
+226 ATVVPSASDETWPLS

-265 AANIV
+265 AANIA
-270 DLLGVEWTLNDEENP
+270 DLLGIEWTMCDDENP

-304 DDRSFKQA
+304 EDRSFKQA
-312 FANSELVTA
+312 NANSELVTA
-321 CFIVLE
+321 CFTVLE

-351 LKGAFNAVVSVL
+351 LKGAFNAVVSIL

-375 PDDEK
+375 PDAEK
-380 VFVCAMVR
+380 VFICAMVR

-403 QIYNLLPFMFTLAN
+403 QIYALLPYIFSLAN
-417 DSFHAYRSRKL
+417 DSFHAFRSRKL
-428 SEKNKSEGEPM
+428 SEKNKSEGESM
-439 DLDASLMGQIDL
+439 DTNNCLIGQLDL

-481 YEAMNYHWSIVH
+481 HEAMNFHWSIVH
-493 YKKPP
+493 YKKPL
-498 VPKSERGKVKT
+498 VPKSERGKPKT
-509 KPEPELDPQVLE
+509 GPEPELDPQLLE

-546 VVENSMLFYTLLKF
+546 VVESSMLFNTLLKF

-586 LLLKQQASKVKKN
+586 LLLKSLASNVKKN
-599 DFSICRYIQSTIRFL
+599 DFSICRYITSTIRFL

-622 SNDPNALVV
+622 SNDPTALVV
-631 SMAYKEHWNEIA
+631 SLSYKEHWNEIA

-664 EFAIESGWAEGIAEM
+664 EFAIESGWAEGITEM
-679 LTKVKLVE
+679 LVKVKVGTLPPNVKSAFEDFLCKLVE
-687 ILQQEYGL
+687 ANENVIPVLKKAGAL
-695 PHDVAVESGTAFL
+695 KCC
-708 RAFRT
+708 
-713 RPDDESYAIDEWPAY
+713 
-728 LWRNCLPKNYKHIA
+728 RNHRL
-742 KNVSAEWLKL
+742 
-752 RFHYLTLT
+752 
-760 NDVIHLLETL
+760 
-770 REDYLLGLITNGPS
+770 
-784 RAQWQ
+784 
-789 KIGKLGL
+789 
-796 RKYFDCVLVSGDLP
+796 
-810 WEKPDQH
+810 
-817 IFLEACKLLDVEPR
+817 
-831 SCIMV
+831 M
-836 GDKLETDIKGGK
+836 
-848 EADLG
+848 DLG
-853 GTVWIPL
+853 KKLFG
-860 QKNEE
+860 
-865 SSDLPDFTIDKV
+865 D
-877 TELPE
+877 
-882 ILPNSPR
+882 
-889 FRRSARTTIC
+889 

>member
-1 MGDISEPIKKCILIL
+1 MGDVSEPIKKCILIL
-16 KSAKSDTEKFAAL
+16 KNARSDTEKFAAL

-42 SQAKKAL
+42 STAKKAL
-49 FEAIGFKFL
+49 FEAIGFQFL
-58 KKLLTGNSVQDDC
+58 KKLLTSNSVEDDC
-71 PPSVYKSVALSILTC
+71 PPSVYKSVALSVLTN
-86 FCNDP
+86 FCNEP
-91 ELSIHPEMLA
+91 ELATHPEMLA
-101 NIPVFLEIVQ
+101 NIPVFLDIVQ
-111 ASENEDYDDNLIIIS
+111 TSDNDDYDDNLIIIS

-139 AGQKALIEVGAITK
+139 AGQRALIDVGAIKK

-214 TILCALLYSCNK
+214 TVLSALLYSCNK
-226 TTVIPGSSDETWPQS
+226 STVLPGSSDETWPQS

-270 DLLGVEWTLNDEENP
+270 DLLGIEWTFNDEENP

-304 DDRSFKQA
+304 EDRSFKQA
-312 FANSELVTA
+312 FANGELVTA

-351 LKGAFNAVVSVL
+351 LKGAFNAVVSLL

-370 NRDKL
+370 NKDKL
-375 PDDEK
+375 PEAEK
-380 VFVCAMVR
+380 IFVGAMVR
-388 VLVAWIAQETTAMRD
+388 VLFAWIAQETTAMRE
-403 QIYNLLPFMFTLAN
+403 QIYALLPFMFSLAN

-428 SEKNKSEGEPM
+428 AEKNKSEGEPLN
-439 DLDASLMGQIDL
+439 DNSGLMGQIDL
-451 LRLMLPALCHLVVE
+451 LRLMLPALCHLAVE

-471 VLNLKQEDIL
+471 MFNLKQEDIL
-481 YEAMNYHWSIVH
+481 YEAMNFHWSIVH

-498 VPKSERGKVKT
+498 IPKSERGKART
-509 KPEPELDPQVLE
+509 QPEPELDPKLLE

-546 VVENSMLFYTLLKF
+546 IVDNSMLFNTLLKF

-565 PELKNIPENL
+565 PELKDIPENL

-586 LLLKQQASKVKKN
+586 LLFKQQANKVKKN

-622 SNDPNALVV
+622 SNDPTALVV
-631 SMAYKEHWNEIA
+631 SMSYKEHWNEIA

-664 EFAIESGWAEGIAEM
+664 EFAIESGWAGGIIEM
-679 LTKVKLVE
+679 LVKVKIGTLAPNVKSAFEDFLCRLV
-687 ILQQEYGL
+687 
-695 PHDVAVESGTAFL
+695 DSNESVIPVLKKAGAL
-708 RAFRT
+708 KMC
-713 RPDDESYAIDEWPAY
+713 
-728 LWRNCLPKNYKHIA
+728 RNHRL
-742 KNVSAEWLKL
+742 
-752 RFHYLTLT
+752 
-760 NDVIHLLETL
+760 
-770 REDYLLGLITNGPS
+770 
-784 RAQWQ
+784 
-789 KIGKLGL
+789 
-796 RKYFDCVLVSGDLP
+796 
-810 WEKPDQH
+810 
-817 IFLEACKLLDVEPR
+817 
-831 SCIMV
+831 M
-836 GDKLETDIKGGK
+836 
-848 EADLG
+848 DLG
-853 GTVWIPL
+853 KKLFG
-860 QKNEE
+860 
-865 SSDLPDFTIDKV
+865 D
-877 TELPE
+877 
-882 ILPNSPR
+882 
-889 FRRSARTTIC
+889 

>member
-1 MGDISEPIKKCILIL
+1 MGDISEPVKKCIEIL
-16 KSAKSDTEKFAAL
+16 KGAKSDTEKFAAL

-36 KSKDCN
+36 KAKDCN
-42 SQAKKAL
+42 SKAKTAL

-58 KKLLTGNSVQDDC
+58 KKLLTGNSIQDDC
-71 PPSVYKSVALSILTC
+71 PPAVYKSVALSILTC
-86 FCNDP
+86 FCNEP
-91 ELSIHPEMLA
+91 ELATHPDMLT

-111 ASENEDYDDNLIIIS
+111 TSDNDDYDDNLIIIS
-126 EAYTCLQCIAEHE
+126 EAYTCLQCIAEQK

-181 AAWGS
+181 EAWGN

-214 TILCALLYSCNK
+214 TILSALLYSCNK
-226 TTVIPGSSDETWPQS
+226 TTIIPSSAEETWPLS
-241 IYKALHDILTSKIG
+241 IYKALNDILTSKIG

-285 KKFFLLLLQL
+285 RKFFLLLLQL

-304 DDRSFKQA
+304 EDRSFKQA
-312 FANSELVTA
+312 YANAELVTS

-351 LKGAFNAVVSVL
+351 LKGAFNAVVSIL

-370 NRDKL
+370 NKDKL
-375 PDDEK
+375 PDAEK
-380 VFVCAMVR
+380 VYVCAMVR
-388 VLVAWIAQETTAMRD
+388 VLVAWIAQETTAMRE
-403 QIYNLLPFMFTLAN
+403 QIYALLPYMFSLAN
-417 DSFHAYRSRKL
+417 DSFHAFRSKKL
-428 SEKNKSEGEPM
+428 AEKNKSEGESM
-439 DLDASLMGQIDL
+439 DTETTLLGQTDL

-471 VLNLKQEDIL
+471 TLQLKQEDIL
-481 YEAMNYHWSIVH
+481 YEAMNFHWSIVH
-493 YKKPP
+493 YKKPL

-509 KPEPELDPQVLE
+509 QPEPELDPKLLE

-546 VVENSMLFYTLLKF
+546 IVENSMLFNTLLKF

-565 PELKNIPENL
+565 PELKDIPENL

-614 WDAYNVDE
+614 WDAYMVDE
-622 SNDPNALVV
+622 SNDPTALVV
-631 SMAYKEHWNEIA
+631 SMSYKEHWGEIA

-654 GVLTIVPWIS
+654 GVLAIIPWIS
-664 EFAIESGWAEGIAEM
+664 EFAIESGWASGISEM
-679 LTKVKLVE
+679 LAKVKVGTLSPTIKSAFEDFLSRLV
-687 ILQQEYGL
+687 
-695 PHDVAVESGTAFL
+695 DANESVI
-708 RAFRT
+708 
-713 RPDDESYAIDEWPAY
+713 P
-728 LWRNCLPKNYKHIA
+728 
-742 KNVSAEWLKL
+742 VLK
-752 RFHYLTLT
+752 
-760 NDVIHLLETL
+760 
-770 REDYLLGLITNGPS
+770 
-784 RAQWQ
+784 
-789 KIGKLGL
+789 
-796 RKYFDCVLVSGDLP
+796 
-810 WEKPDQH
+810 
-817 IFLEACKLLDVEPR
+817 
-831 SCIMV
+831 
-836 GDKLETDIKGGK
+836 KGGALK
-848 EADLG
+848 ACRSHRMMELG
-853 GTVWIPL
+853 KKLFG
-860 QKNEE
+860 
-865 SSDLPDFTIDKV
+865 D
-877 TELPE
+877 
-882 ILPNSPR
+882 
-889 FRRSARTTIC
+889 

>member
-1 MGDISEPIKKCILIL
+1 MIL
-16 KSAKSDTEKFAAL
+16 KAAKSDTEKFAAL

-36 KSKDCN
+36 KKDCN
-42 SQAKKAL
+42 VAAKKGL
-49 FEAIGFKFL
+49 FEAIGFPFL
-58 KKLLTGNSVQDDC
+58 KKLLTNTGLDDDC

-86 FCNDP
+86 FCKEP
-91 ELSIHPEMLA
+91 ELSTHPEMLA
-101 NIPVFLEIVQ
+101 NIPVFLDIVQ
-111 ASENEDYDDNLIIIS
+111 TSDNDDYDDNLIIIS

-181 AAWGS
+181 AAWGN

-193 LVNKIALDFA
+193 LVNKISLDFA

-214 TILCALLYSCNK
+214 TILSALLYSCNK
-226 TTVIPGSSDETWPQS
+226 ATVLPGASDETWSVS
-241 IYKALHDILTSKIG
+241 IYKALSDILTSKIG

-312 FANSELVTA
+312 FANADLVTS

-327 LSINYMATDQL
+327 LSVNYMATDQL

-351 LKGAFNAVVSVL
+351 LKGAFNAVVSLL

-375 PDDEK
+375 PDAEK

-388 VLVAWIAQETTAMRD
+388 VLVSWIAQETTAMRE
-403 QIYNLLPFMFTLAN
+403 QIYALLPFMFTLAN
-417 DSFHAYRSRKL
+417 DSFHAHRSRKL
-428 SEKNKSEGEPM
+428 AEKNKTDGEPM
-439 DLDASLMGQIDL
+439 EIETNLMGQIDL

-481 YEAMNYHWSIVH
+481 YEAMNFHWSIVH
-493 YKKPP
+493 YIKPTI
-498 VPKSERGKVKT
+498 PKSERGKPRT
-509 KPEPELDPQVLE
+509 KPDPELDPQLLE

-546 VVENSMLFYTLLKF
+546 VVETSMLFNTLLKF

-575 VLHGHLAVLGL
+575 VLYGHLAVLGL
-586 LLLKQQASKVKKN
+586 LLLKSLASKVKKN
-599 DFSICRYIQSTIRFL
+599 DFSICRYITSTIRFL
-614 WDAYNVDE
+614 WDAYIVDE
-622 SNDPNALVV
+622 SNDPTALVV

-664 EFAIESGWAEGIAEM
+664 EFAIESGWAEGICDM
-679 LTKVKLVE
+679 LGKVKIGTLPPNVKSAFEDFLCRLVDSNE
-687 ILQQEYGL
+687 GVIPVLKKAGAL
-695 PHDVAVESGTAFL
+695 KTC
-708 RAFRT
+708 
-713 RPDDESYAIDEWPAY
+713 
-728 LWRNCLPKNYKHIA
+728 RNHRLMELGK
-742 KNVSAEWLKL
+742 KL
-752 RFHYLTLT
+752 F
-760 NDVIHLLETL
+760 
-770 REDYLLGLITNGPS
+770 
-784 RAQWQ
+784 
-789 KIGKLGL
+789 
-796 RKYFDCVLVSGDLP
+796 GD
-810 WEKPDQH
+810 
-817 IFLEACKLLDVEPR
+817 
-831 SCIMV
+831 
-836 GDKLETDIKGGK
+836 
-848 EADLG
+848 
-853 GTVWIPL
+853 
-860 QKNEE
+860 
-865 SSDLPDFTIDKV
+865 
-877 TELPE
+877 
-882 ILPNSPR
+882 
-889 FRRSARTTIC
+889 

>member
-16 KSAKSDTEKFAAL
+16 KNAKSDTEKFAAL

-42 SQAKKAL
+42 TAAKKAL

-58 KKLLTGNSVQDDC
+58 KKLLTNNNVQDDC
-71 PPSVYKSVALSILTC
+71 PPSVYKSVALSILTT

-91 ELSIHPEMLA
+91 ELSTHPEMLA

-111 ASENEDYDDNLIIIS
+111 TSDNEDYDDNLIIIS

-181 AAWGS
+181 AAWGN

-214 TILCALLYSCNK
+214 TILSALLYSCNK
-226 TTVIPGSSDETWPQS
+226 STVIPGSSDETWPQS
-241 IYKALHDILTSKIG
+241 IYKALNDILTSKIG

-265 AANIV
+265 AANIM
-270 DLLGVEWTLNDEENP
+270 DLLGIEWSLSDDENP

-304 DDRSFKQA
+304 EDRSFKQA
-312 FANSELVTA
+312 FANGDLVTA

-338 DLEQKEKQSVYTS
+338 ELEQKEKQSVYTS
-351 LKGAFNAVVSVL
+351 LKGAFNAVVSLL

-375 PDDEK
+375 PDAEK

-388 VLVAWIAQETTAMRD
+388 VLFAWIAQETTAMRE
-403 QIYNLLPFMFTLAN
+403 QIYALLPFMFTLAN

-428 SEKNKSEGEPM
+428 AEKNKSEGEPM
-439 DLDASLMGQIDL
+439 NWDTTLMGQIDL

-471 VLNLKQEDIL
+471 VLNLKQEDII
-481 YEAMNYHWSIVH
+481 YEAMNFHWSIVH

-498 VPKSERGKVKT
+498 IPKSERGKVKT
-509 KPEPELDPQVLE
+509 QPEPELDPKLLE

-546 VVENSMLFYTLLKF
+546 VVENSLLFNTLLKF

-565 PELKNIPENL
+565 PELKDIPENL
-575 VLHGHLAVLGL
+575 VLYGHLAVLGL

-614 WDAYNVDE
+614 WDAYIVDE
-622 SNDPNALVV
+622 SNDPSALVV
-631 SMAYKEHWNEIA
+631 SMSYKEHWNEIA

-664 EFAIESGWAEGIAEM
+664 EFAIESGWAEGIVEM
-679 LTKVKLVE
+679 LAKVKVGTLPPNVKSAFEDFLCRLVDSNQSV
-687 ILQQEYGL
+687 I
-695 PHDVAVESGTAFL
+695 PV
-708 RAFRT
+708 
-713 RPDDESYAIDEWPAY
+713 
-728 LWRNCLPKNYKHIA
+728 
-742 KNVSAEWLKL
+742 LK
-752 RFHYLTLT
+752 
-760 NDVIHLLETL
+760 
-770 REDYLLGLITNGPS
+770 
-784 RAQWQ
+784 
-789 KIGKLGL
+789 
-796 RKYFDCVLVSGDLP
+796 
-810 WEKPDQH
+810 
-817 IFLEACKLLDVEPR
+817 
-831 SCIMV
+831 
-836 GDKLETDIKGGK
+836 KGGALK
-848 EADLG
+848 MCRNHRLMELG
-853 GTVWIPL
+853 KKLFG
-860 QKNEE
+860 
-865 SSDLPDFTIDKV
+865 D
-877 TELPE
+877 
-882 ILPNSPR
+882 
-889 FRRSARTTIC
+889 

>member
-42 SQAKKAL
+42 AAAKKAL

-58 KKLLTGNSVQDDC
+58 KKLLTENNTQDDC
-71 PPSVYKSVALSILTC
+71 PPSVYKSVALSILTN
-86 FCNDP
+86 FCNEP
-91 ELSIHPEMLA
+91 ELSTHPEMLA
-101 NIPVFLEIVQ
+101 NIPVFLDIVQ
-111 ASENEDYDDNLIIIS
+111 TSDNEDYDDNLIIIS

-139 AGQKALIEVGAITK
+139 AGQKALIEVGAIAK

-181 AAWGS
+181 EAWGS

-214 TILCALLYSCNK
+214 TILSALLYSCNK
-226 TTVIPGSSDETWPQS
+226 ATVIPGSSDETWPQS
-241 IYKALHDILTSKIG
+241 IYKALYDILTSKIG

-265 AANIV
+265 AANIIE
-270 DLLGVEWTLNDEENP
+270 LLGVEWTFNDEENP

-304 DDRSFKQA
+304 EDRSFKQA
-312 FANSELVTA
+312 FANAELVTA

-327 LSINYMATDQL
+327 LSINYMGTDQL

-351 LKGAFNAVVSVL
+351 LKGAFNAVVSIL
-363 TKVSNDK
+363 IKVSNDK
-370 NRDKL
+370 NKDKL
-375 PDDEK
+375 PDPEK
-380 VFVCAMVR
+380 VFICAMVR
-388 VLVAWIAQETTAMRD
+388 VLVAWIAQETTAMRE
-403 QIYNLLPFMFTLAN
+403 QIYALLPFMFTLAN
-417 DSFHAYRSRKL
+417 DSFHAYRARKL
-428 SEKNKSEGEPM
+428 AEKSKTVGESTNIEI
-439 DLDASLMGQIDL
+439 SLMGQIDL

-481 YEAMNYHWSIVH
+481 YEAMNFHWSIVH
-493 YKKPP
+493 YKKPLI
-498 VPKSERGKVKT
+498 PKSERGKVKT
-509 KPEPELDPQVLE
+509 QPEPELDPQVLE

-546 VVENSMLFYTLLKF
+546 VVENSMLFNTLLKF

-631 SMAYKEHWNEIA
+631 SMTYKENWNEIA
-643 DLWFLGMQTMS
+643 DLWFLGMQTLS
-654 GVLTIVPWIS
+654 GILTTIPWIS
-664 EFAIESGWAEGIAEM
+664 EFAIESGWAEGIAQM
-679 LTKVKLVE
+679 LVKVKVGTLAPNVKSAFEDFLCRLVDSNE
-687 ILQQEYGL
+687 N
-695 PHDVAVESGTAFL
+695 
-708 RAFRT
+708 
-713 RPDDESYAIDEWPAY
+713 AIP
-728 LWRNCLPKNYKHIA
+728 
-742 KNVSAEWLKL
+742 VLK
-752 RFHYLTLT
+752 
-760 NDVIHLLETL
+760 
-770 REDYLLGLITNGPS
+770 
-784 RAQWQ
+784 
-789 KIGKLGL
+789 
-796 RKYFDCVLVSGDLP
+796 
-810 WEKPDQH
+810 
-817 IFLEACKLLDVEPR
+817 
-831 SCIMV
+831 
-836 GDKLETDIKGGK
+836 KGGALK
-848 EADLG
+848 MCRNHRLMDLG
-853 GTVWIPL
+853 KKLFG
-860 QKNEE
+860 
-865 SSDLPDFTIDKV
+865 D
-877 TELPE
+877 
-882 ILPNSPR
+882 
-889 FRRSARTTIC
+889 

>member
-1 MGDISEPIKKCILIL
+1 MGDVSEPIKKCILIL
-16 KSAKSDTEKFAAL
+16 KNARSDTEKFAAL

-42 SQAKKAL
+42 STAKKAL
-49 FEAIGFKFL
+49 FEAIGFQFL
-58 KKLLTGNSVQDDC
+58 KKLLTSNSVEDDC
-71 PPSVYKSVALSILTC
+71 PPSVYKSVALSVLTN
-86 FCNDP
+86 FCNEP
-91 ELSIHPEMLA
+91 ELATHPEMLA
-101 NIPVFLEIVQ
+101 NIPVFLDIVQ
-111 ASENEDYDDNLIIIS
+111 TSDNDDYDDNLIIIS

-139 AGQKALIEVGAITK
+139 AGQRALIDVGAIKK

-214 TILCALLYSCNK
+214 TVLSALLYSCNK
-226 TTVIPGSSDETWPQS
+226 STVLPGSSDETWPQS

-270 DLLGVEWTLNDEENP
+270 DLLGIEWTFNDEENP

-304 DDRSFKQA
+304 EDRSFKQA
-312 FANSELVTA
+312 FANGELVTA

-351 LKGAFNAVVSVL
+351 LKGAFNAVVSLL

-370 NRDKL
+370 NKDKL
-375 PDDEK
+375 PEAEK
-380 VFVCAMVR
+380 IFVGAMVR
-388 VLVAWIAQETTAMRD
+388 VLFAWIAQETTAMRE
-403 QIYNLLPFMFTLAN
+403 QIYALLPFMFSLAN

-428 SEKNKSEGEPM
+428 AEKNKSEGEP
-439 DLDASLMGQIDL
+439 LDDNSGLMGQIDL
-451 LRLMLPALCHLVVE
+451 LRLMLPALCHLAVE

-471 VLNLKQEDIL
+471 MFNLKQEDIL
-481 YEAMNYHWSIVH
+481 YEAMNFHWSIVH

-498 VPKSERGKVKT
+498 IPKSERGKART
-509 KPEPELDPQVLE
+509 QPEPELDPKLLE

-546 VVENSMLFYTLLKF
+546 IVDNSMLFNTLLKF

-565 PELKNIPENL
+565 PELKDIPENL

-586 LLLKQQASKVKKN
+586 LLFKQQANKVKKN

-622 SNDPNALVV
+622 SNDPTALVV
-631 SMAYKEHWNEIA
+631 SMSYKEHWNEIA

-664 EFAIESGWAEGIAEM
+664 EFAIESGWAGGIIEM
-679 LTKVKLVE
+679 LVKVKIGTLAPNVKSAFEDFLCRLV
-687 ILQQEYGL
+687 
-695 PHDVAVESGTAFL
+695 DSNESVIPVLKKAGAL
-708 RAFRT
+708 KMC
-713 RPDDESYAIDEWPAY
+713 
-728 LWRNCLPKNYKHIA
+728 RNHRL
-742 KNVSAEWLKL
+742 
-752 RFHYLTLT
+752 
-760 NDVIHLLETL
+760 
-770 REDYLLGLITNGPS
+770 
-784 RAQWQ
+784 
-789 KIGKLGL
+789 
-796 RKYFDCVLVSGDLP
+796 
-810 WEKPDQH
+810 
-817 IFLEACKLLDVEPR
+817 
-831 SCIMV
+831 M
-836 GDKLETDIKGGK
+836 
-848 EADLG
+848 DLG
-853 GTVWIPL
+853 KKLFG
-860 QKNEE
+860 
-865 SSDLPDFTIDKV
+865 D
-877 TELPE
+877 
-882 ILPNSPR
+882 
-889 FRRSARTTIC
+889 

>member
-1 MGDISEPIKKCILIL
+1 MGDISESIQKCVLIL
-16 KSAKSDTEKFAAL
+16 KSAKTDTEKFAAL

-36 KSKDCN
+36 KAKDCKAN
-42 SQAKKAL
+42 AKKAL
-49 FEAIGFKFL
+49 FEAIGFAFL
-58 KKLLTGNSVQDDC
+58 KKLLTCTLEDDC
-71 PPSVYKSVALSILTC
+71 PPSVYKSVALSVLTC
-86 FCNDP
+86 FCNEP
-91 ELSIHPEMLA
+91 ELATHPEMLA
-101 NIPVFLEIVQ
+101 NIPVFLDIVQ
-111 ASENEDYDDNLIIIS
+111 TSDDSDYDDNLIIIS
-126 EAYTCLQCIAEHE
+126 EAYTCLQCIAEQE

-181 AAWGS
+181 AAWGN

-214 TILCALLYSCNK
+214 TILSALLYSCNK
-226 TTVIPGSSDETWPQS
+226 STVIPGSAEETWPMS

-270 DLLGVEWTLNDEENP
+270 DLLGIEWTFNDEENP

-312 FANSELVTA
+312 FANADLITA

-351 LKGAFNAVVSVL
+351 LKGAFNAVVSQL
-363 TKVSNDK
+363 GKVSNDK

-375 PDDEK
+375 PDAEK
-380 VFVCAMVR
+380 VYVCAMVR
-388 VLVAWIAQETTAMRD
+388 VLFAWIAQETTAMRE
-403 QIYNLLPFMFTLAN
+403 QIYALLPFMFQLAN

-428 SEKNKSEGEPM
+428 AEKNQSEGEAM
-439 DLDASLMGQIDL
+439 DMDTTLMGQVDL

-471 VLNLKQEDIL
+471 LFNLKQEDIL
-481 YEAMNYHWSIVH
+481 YEAVSFHWSIVH

-498 VPKSERGKVKT
+498 VPKSERLKVKT
-509 KPEPELDPQVLE
+509 QPEAAIDPKVLE

-546 VVENSMLFYTLLKF
+546 IVDNSVLFNTLLKF

-565 PELKNIPENL
+565 PELKQIPENL

-586 LLLKQQASKVKKN
+586 LLLKQLASKVKKN
-599 DFSICRYIQSTIRFL
+599 DFSICSYIQSTIRFL

-622 SNDPNALVV
+622 SNDPTALVV
-631 SMAYKEHWNEIA
+631 SMSYKENWSEIA

-679 LTKVKLVE
+679 LAKVKVGTLPPNVKSAFEDFLCRLVDSNE
-687 ILQQEYGL
+687 G
-695 PHDVAVESGTAFL
+695 
-708 RAFRT
+708 
-713 RPDDESYAIDEWPAY
+713 AIP
-728 LWRNCLPKNYKHIA
+728 
-742 KNVSAEWLKL
+742 VLK
-752 RFHYLTLT
+752 
-760 NDVIHLLETL
+760 
-770 REDYLLGLITNGPS
+770 
-784 RAQWQ
+784 
-789 KIGKLGL
+789 
-796 RKYFDCVLVSGDLP
+796 
-810 WEKPDQH
+810 
-817 IFLEACKLLDVEPR
+817 
-831 SCIMV
+831 
-836 GDKLETDIKGGK
+836 KGGALK
-848 EADLG
+848 MCRNHRLMDLG
-853 GTVWIPL
+853 KKLFG
-860 QKNEE
+860 
-865 SSDLPDFTIDKV
+865 D
-877 TELPE
+877 
-882 ILPNSPR
+882 
-889 FRRSARTTIC
+889 

>member
-49 FEAIGFKFL
+49 FEAIGFNFL
-58 KKLLTGNSVQDDC
+58 KKLLTSNSVQDDC
-71 PPSVYKSVALSILTC
+71 PPSVYKSVALSILTT

-91 ELSIHPEMLA
+91 ELSTHPEMLA

-111 ASENEDYDDNLIIIS
+111 TSDNDDYDDNLIIIS

-181 AAWGS
+181 IAWGN

-193 LVNKIALDFA
+193 LVNKISLDFA

-214 TILCALLYSCNK
+214 NILSALLYSCNK
-226 TTVIPGSSDETWPQS
+226 TTVVPSSQEETWPQS

-265 AANIV
+265 AANIL
-270 DLLGVEWTLNDEENP
+270 DLLGVEWAIECGDEENP

-304 DDRSFKQA
+304 EDRSFKQA
-312 FANSELVTA
+312 FANCDLVTA

-351 LKGAFNAVVSVL
+351 LKGAFNAVVSIL

-370 NRDKL
+370 NKDKL
-375 PDDEK
+375 PDAEK

-388 VLVAWIAQETTAMRD
+388 VLVAWIAQETTAMRE
-403 QIYNLLPFMFTLAN
+403 QIYALLPFMFTLAN
-417 DSFHAYRSRKL
+417 DSFHAYRARKL
-428 SEKNKSEGEPM
+428 AEKNKSEGGPM
-439 DLDASLMGQIDL
+439 DTDTTLMGQIDL

-471 VLNLKQEDIL
+471 VLNIKQEDIL
-481 YEAMNYHWSIVH
+481 YEAMNFHWSIVH
-493 YKKPP
+493 YKKPL

-509 KPEPELDPQVLE
+509 QPEPELDPKVLE

-546 VVENSMLFYTLLKF
+546 VVENSMLFNTLLKF

-565 PELKNIPENL
+565 PELKDIPDNL

-614 WDAYNVDE
+614 WDAYNIDE
-622 SNDPNALVV
+622 SNDPTALVV
-631 SMAYKEHWNEIA
+631 SMTYREHWNEIA

-664 EFAIESGWAEGIAEM
+664 EFAIESGWAAGIAEM
-679 LTKVKLVE
+679 LAKVKVGTLPPNVKSAFEDFLCRLVDSNE
-687 ILQQEYGL
+687 
-695 PHDVAVESGTAFL
+695 AVI
-708 RAFRT
+708 
-713 RPDDESYAIDEWPAY
+713 P
-728 LWRNCLPKNYKHIA
+728 
-742 KNVSAEWLKL
+742 VLK
-752 RFHYLTLT
+752 
-760 NDVIHLLETL
+760 
-770 REDYLLGLITNGPS
+770 
-784 RAQWQ
+784 
-789 KIGKLGL
+789 
-796 RKYFDCVLVSGDLP
+796 
-810 WEKPDQH
+810 
-817 IFLEACKLLDVEPR
+817 
-831 SCIMV
+831 
-836 GDKLETDIKGGK
+836 KGGALK
-848 EADLG
+848 MCRNHMLMDLG
-853 GTVWIPL
+853 KKLFG
-860 QKNEE
+860 
-865 SSDLPDFTIDKV
+865 D
-877 TELPE
+877 
-882 ILPNSPR
+882 
-889 FRRSARTTIC
+889 

>member
-1 MGDISEPIKKCILIL
+1 MGEISEPIKKCILIL
-16 KSAKSDTEKFAAL
+16 KSAQSDTEKFAAL

-36 KSKDCN
+36 KGKDCN
-42 SQAKKAL
+42 AAAKKAL

-58 KKLLTGNSVQDDC
+58 KKLLTGANAQDDC

-86 FCNDP
+86 FCNEP
-91 ELSIHPEMLA
+91 ELATHPEMLA
-101 NIPVFLEIVQ
+101 NIPVFLDIVQ
-111 ASENEDYDDNLIIIS
+111 TSDNDDYDDNLIIIS
-126 EAYTCLQCIAEHE
+126 EAYTCLQCIAEQE

-181 AAWGS
+181 AAWGN

-214 TILCALLYSCNK
+214 SILSALLYSCNK
-226 TTVIPGSSDETWPQS
+226 NTIIPGASDETWSQS
-241 IYKALHDILTSKIG
+241 IYRALHDILTSKIG

-265 AANIV
+265 AANII
-270 DLLGVEWTLNDEENP
+270 DLLGVEWTFNDEENP

-295 CAIEVRMQL
+295 CAIEIRMQL
-304 DDRSFKQA
+304 EDRSFKQA
-312 FANSELVTA
+312 YANGDLVTA

-327 LSINYMATDQL
+327 SSINYMATDQL

-351 LKGAFNAVVSVL
+351 LKGAFNAVVSLL

-375 PDDEK
+375 PDAEK

-388 VLVAWIAQETTAMRD
+388 VLVAWLAQETTAMRD
-403 QIYNLLPFMFTLAN
+403 QVYNLLPFMFSLAN
-417 DSFHAYRSRKL
+417 DSFHAYRARKL
-428 SEKNKSEGEPM
+428 AEKNKSEGEPM
-439 DLDASLMGQIDL
+439 DTDTTLMGQIDL

-471 VLNLKQEDIL
+471 ALNLKQEDIL
-481 YEAMNYHWSIVH
+481 YEAMSFHWSIVH
-493 YKKPP
+493 YKKPLI
-498 VPKSERGKVKT
+498 PKSERGKART
-509 KPEPELDPQVLE
+509 QPEPELDPKVLE

-546 VVENSMLFYTLLKF
+546 VVENSLLFNTLLKF

-565 PELKNIPENL
+565 PELKNIPDNL

-614 WDAYNVDE
+614 WDAYIVDE
-622 SNDPNALVV
+622 SNDPSALVV
-631 SMAYKEHWNEIA
+631 SMTYKEHWNEIA
-643 DLWFLGMQTMS
+643 DLWFLGMQTLS

-679 LTKVKLVE
+679 LAKVKVGTLAPNIKSAFEDFLCRLVDSNE
-687 ILQQEYGL
+687 
-695 PHDVAVESGTAFL
+695 D
-708 RAFRT
+708 
-713 RPDDESYAIDEWPAY
+713 
-728 LWRNCLPKNYKHIA
+728 A
-742 KNVSAEWLKL
+742 KKVLK
-752 RFHYLTLT
+752 
-760 NDVIHLLETL
+760 
-770 REDYLLGLITNGPS
+770 
-784 RAQWQ
+784 
-789 KIGKLGL
+789 
-796 RKYFDCVLVSGDLP
+796 
-810 WEKPDQH
+810 
-817 IFLEACKLLDVEPR
+817 
-831 SCIMV
+831 
-836 GDKLETDIKGGK
+836 KGGALK
-848 EADLG
+848 MCRSHRMMDLG
-853 GTVWIPL
+853 KKLFG
-860 QKNEE
+860 
-865 SSDLPDFTIDKV
+865 D
-877 TELPE
+877 
-882 ILPNSPR
+882 
-889 FRRSARTTIC
+889 

>member
-1 MGDISEPIKKCILIL
+1 MGDISEPIKKCVLIL

-42 SQAKKAL
+42 SAAKKAL
-49 FEAIGFKFL
+49 FEAIGFNFL
-58 KKLLTGNSVQDDC
+58 KKLLTSNTVQDDC
-71 PPSVYKSVALSILTC
+71 PPSVYKSVALSVLTT
-86 FCNDP
+86 FCKDP
-91 ELSIHPEMLA
+91 ELSVHPEMLA
-101 NIPVFLEIVQ
+101 NIPFFLDIVQ
-111 ASENEDYDDNLIIIS
+111 TSDNDDYDDNLIIIS

-139 AGQKALIEVGAITK
+139 SGQKALIEVGAITK

-181 AAWGS
+181 AAWGN

-214 TILCALLYSCNK
+214 TILSALLYSCNK
-226 TTVIPGSSDETWPQS
+226 TTVLPGFAEETWPMS
-241 IYKALHDILTSKIG
+241 IYKALYDILTSKIG

-265 AANIV
+265 AANIL
-270 DLLGVEWTLNDEENP
+270 DLLGIEWCIECGDEENP

-312 FANSELVTA
+312 FSNADLITA

-338 DLEQKEKQSVYTS
+338 DLDQKEKQSVYTS
-351 LKGAFNAVVSVL
+351 LKGAFNAVVSNL

-370 NRDKL
+370 NKDKL
-375 PDDEK
+375 PDAEK

-403 QIYNLLPFMFTLAN
+403 QIYALLPFIFTLAN
-417 DSFHAYRSRKL
+417 DSFHAYRARKL
-428 SEKNKSEGEPM
+428 AEKNKSEGESM
-439 DLDASLMGQIDL
+439 TADTSLMGQIDL

-481 YEAMNYHWSIVH
+481 YEAMNFHWSIVH

-498 VPKSERGKVKT
+498 IPKSERGKVRT
-509 KPEPELDPQVLE
+509 QPEPELDPKVLE

-546 VVENSMLFYTLLKF
+546 VVENSMLFNTLLKF

-565 PELKNIPENL
+565 PELKDIPDNL
-575 VLHGHLAVLGL
+575 VLHGHMAVLGL
-586 LLLKQQASKVKKN
+586 LLLKQLATKVKKN

-614 WDAYNVDE
+614 WDAYIVDE
-622 SNDPNALVV
+622 SNDPTALVV
-631 SMAYKEHWNEIA
+631 SMTYKEHWNEIA

-664 EFAIESGWAEGIAEM
+664 EFAIESGWAEGISVM
-679 LTKVKLVE
+679 LAKVKVGTLPPNIKSAFEDFLCRLV
-687 ILQQEYGL
+687 
-695 PHDVAVESGTAFL
+695 DSNESVI
-708 RAFRT
+708 
-713 RPDDESYAIDEWPAY
+713 P
-728 LWRNCLPKNYKHIA
+728 
-742 KNVSAEWLKL
+742 VLK
-752 RFHYLTLT
+752 
-760 NDVIHLLETL
+760 
-770 REDYLLGLITNGPS
+770 
-784 RAQWQ
+784 
-789 KIGKLGL
+789 
-796 RKYFDCVLVSGDLP
+796 
-810 WEKPDQH
+810 
-817 IFLEACKLLDVEPR
+817 
-831 SCIMV
+831 
-836 GDKLETDIKGGK
+836 KGGALK
-848 EADLG
+848 MCRSHRMMDLG
-853 GTVWIPL
+853 KKLFG
-860 QKNEE
+860 
-865 SSDLPDFTIDKV
+865 D
-877 TELPE
+877 
-882 ILPNSPR
+882 
-889 FRRSARTTIC
+889 